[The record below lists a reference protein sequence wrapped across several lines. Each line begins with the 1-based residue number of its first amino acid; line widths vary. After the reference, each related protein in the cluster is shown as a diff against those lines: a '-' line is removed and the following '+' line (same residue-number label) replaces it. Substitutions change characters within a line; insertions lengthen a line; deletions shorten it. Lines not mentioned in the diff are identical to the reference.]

1 MRPGYQRSSAF
12 IRGKDFLPAALAPRV
27 RRVVWVCGYERVHG
41 GDVLVR
47 GQEPAPAEAGSGKP
61 PGSRFKGS
69 IRNGL
74 NSAVGPGFAVGSR
87 FKGSVRNGLNGATGP
102 GVGAPCDGRPAGT
115 RRPATRAASSR
126 SRRLPPVLDAIRT
139 NACAGGLDAKLVST
153 ARVWPSSAGTQ
164 AAHWAE
170 RAAIRAARWA
180 ARSVGAAGVGAA
192 CGIGGSLAV
201 HLTDTMGVPNRSGK
215 EPHSAVTARG
225 PLADFRPAPAEA
237 GGSAPGL
244 RRFRPDLPSPDCPAC
259 KPAGEQWPAGGQQV
273 GSGGAAALLVA
284 VGQCPAASPRAAY
297 NRMLGGQ
304 ACMITVRSA

>member
-12 IRGKDFLPAALAPRV
+12 VRGKDFLPAALAPRV
-27 RRVVWVCGYERVHG
+27 RRVVWICGYERVHG
-41 GDVLVR
+41 GDVPVR
-47 GQEPAPAEAGSGKP
+47 GQEPASAEAGSGKR

-69 IRNGL
+69 TRNGL
-74 NSAVGPGFAVGSR
+74 NSAVGPGFAVGSP
-87 FKGSVRNGLNGATGP
+87 FKGSVRNGLDGATGP
-102 GVGAPCDGRPAGT
+102 GVGAPCDGRTAGP
-115 RRPATRAASSR
+115 RRPAVRAASSR

-139 NACAGGLDAKLVST
+139 NAGAGGLNAKLVST
-153 ARVWPSSAGTQ
+153 ARVWPSSAGAQ

-180 ARSVGAAGVGAA
+180 ARSMGAAGVRAA
-192 CGIGGSLAV
+192 CGIARVSAV
-201 HLTDTMGVPNRSGK
+201 YLTDTMGISNRSGK
-215 EPHSAVTARG
+215 EPHSAATARS
-225 PLADFRPAPAEA
+225 PPWRI
-237 GGSAPGL
+237 SRQRPGL

-259 KPAGEQWPAGGQQV
+259 KPAGEKWPPGGQQV
-273 GSGGAAALLVA
+273 DSGGAAASLVA